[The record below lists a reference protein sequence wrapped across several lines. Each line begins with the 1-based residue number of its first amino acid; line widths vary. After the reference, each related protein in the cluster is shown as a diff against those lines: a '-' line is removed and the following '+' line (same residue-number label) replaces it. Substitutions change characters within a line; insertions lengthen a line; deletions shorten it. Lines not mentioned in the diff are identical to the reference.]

1 MTYLP
6 KKDPAP
12 NGIDGTTKLTKN
24 TRESIRERILQI
36 EDNIELEGDHGY
48 FAAVECRESWADT
61 LKELHDLLANPTH
74 ARLAELS
81 LANEELELF
90 REEDPAVNR
99 DLCKADRINAKIEW
113 DQFIAEGGDPD
124 SIMVITFRR

>member
-1 MTYLP
+1 MRYIQI
-6 KKDPAP
+6 KDPAP
-12 NGIDGTTKLTKN
+12 NGIDGTTKLAKS

-36 EDNIELEGDHGY
+36 EDNVELEGDHGY

-61 LKELHDLLANPTH
+61 LKELHDLLENPTH
-74 ARLAELS
+74 SRLAELH

-90 REEDPAVNR
+90 REEDSAVKR
-99 DLCKADRINAKIEW
+99 DLAKADRINAKVEW

-124 SIMVITFRR
+124 SFMVIHFGR